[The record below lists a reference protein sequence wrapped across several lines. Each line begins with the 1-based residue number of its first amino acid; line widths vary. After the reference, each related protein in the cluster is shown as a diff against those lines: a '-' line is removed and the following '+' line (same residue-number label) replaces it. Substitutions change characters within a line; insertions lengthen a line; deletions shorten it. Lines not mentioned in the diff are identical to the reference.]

1 MVYLV
6 FFFKPD
12 FRWQQHLISLL
23 IVFFPSSSGFRSEEL
38 PNRLWAVYR
47 VFLGMLPS
55 FSFDSGADEI
65 EFRAEGTAL
74 AAEYR
79 VFFVYLTK
87 FREVSINI

>member
-1 MVYLV
+1 
-6 FFFKPD
+6 
-12 FRWQQHLISLL
+12 
-23 IVFFPSSSGFRSEEL
+23 
-38 PNRLWAVYR
+38 
-47 VFLGMLPS
+47 MLPS